1 MNNKAINCKTR
12 IGSLIIKVYI
22 KRLFILEA
30 QVLNNNGI
38 SGLIINIKMLILK
51 MSM

>member
-1 MNNKAINCKTR
+1 MDNKAINCKTR
-12 IGSLIIKVYI
+12 IDLLVIKVYI

-38 SGLIINIKMLILK
+38 LGLIIDIKMLILK
-51 MSM
+51 VSM